1 MLRSPFFYFIILLFL
16 FSCEEKKP
24 ISPKTDPIRK
34 EAFALR
40 NKAIENYEKQN
51 FNTAFYDFNKSKKLY
66 EILKDTANIGYI
78 LLQTSMIQQING
90 DYYGSK
96 ETLTEA
102 LSYAKNS
109 IYTASINT
117 NLGIADKELSLY
129 DDAIFYYKKAANDYT
144 NPLSKQ
150 APIQNIAA
158 VYIQQKKYAKAIPI
172 LDSLLQSL
180 SSKDL
185 KEKAIPSD
193 KSILLDNLGYAYFKN
208 GEEYK
213 GFHLMSEGLQIRI
226 DTKDTYGSIESYL
239 HLADYYS
246 KKNKKESDE
255 NALLAYKASTKLNS
269 IDERLEALQILI
281 SNDNSSNTP
290 KFTQKY
296 FTLNDS
302 IIKVR
307 NNFKNKSAKIKYDA
321 KKEKDENEKLR
332 LEKAENQL
340 SLQRAKYLKIVF
352 VIVFGFLVI
361 LIFILIRYY
370 KNKNKA
376 IEFKTS
382 YNTETRIA
390 KKIHDELAN
399 DVFQV
404 IAFTESQPLYAE
416 STKENLLQKLDDIY
430 SRVRGISR
438 ENNSIDTGKN
448 FTRTIKE
455 MLSAYNTRE
464 RNIMV
469 TNLEN
474 IHWENID
481 NIKKITISRVLQ
493 ELMVNMKKHSEANI
507 VVIKFESD
515 QKSISINYRDNGK
528 GCEKSMI
535 VKNGLQNM
543 FNRVLAVNGTIDIE
557 TEPDRGFKV
566 KISMPEQTQIKASK
580 ENSVIYKLKNL
591 SEFV

>member
-1 MLRSPFFYFIILLFL
+1 MLRSPFFYFILLLSL
-16 FSCEEKKP
+16 FSCKKESITP
-24 ISPKTDPIRK
+24 PNAELIRK
-34 EAFALR
+34 EALSLR
-40 NKAIENYEKQN
+40 DIADKNFKKEN
-51 FNTAFYDFNKSKKLY
+51 FNTAFYEFNKSKALF
-66 EILKDTANIGYI
+66 ETLKDSAKIPYI
-78 LLQTSMIQQING
+78 LIQMASIQLING

-96 ETLTEA
+96 ETVTEG
-102 LSYAKNS
+102 LIYANDKDH
-109 IYTASINT
+109 IASIN
-117 NLGIADKELSLY
+117 NILGIADKELSLY
-129 DDAIFYYKKAANDYT
+129 DDAIYYYKKAADQYT
-144 NPLSKQ
+144 DSTYKQ
-150 APIQNIAA
+150 YPIQNIAA
-158 VYIQQKKYAKAIPI
+158 VYLQQKKYDKAIP
-172 LDSLLQSL
+172 LL
-180 SSKDL
+180 
-185 KEKAIPSD
+185 E
-193 KSILLDNLGYAYFKN
+193 SILRMNFSNDVFNTQFKAAIKDNLGYAYFKK
-208 GEEYK
+208 GAEDK
-213 GFHLMSEGLQIRI
+213 GFHLMDEALQIKI

-246 KKNKKESDE
+246 KKDIKKSDE
-255 NALLAYKASTKLNS
+255 NALAAYTISTKMNS
-269 IDERLEALQILI
+269 VDERLEALQILI
-281 SNDNSSNTP
+281 SNDNSPNTA
-290 KFTQKY
+290 KYTQKY

-340 SLQRAKYLKIVF
+340 SLQRAKYLKIVSA
-352 VIVFGFLVI
+352 IVFAFLVI

-404 IAFTESQPLYAE
+404 IAFAESQPLSVE
-416 STKENLLQKLDDIY
+416 NTKENLLQKLDDIY

-438 ENNSIDTGKN
+438 ENNSIDTGAN
-448 FTRTIKE
+448 FTHSIKE

-474 IHWENID
+474 INWENID
-481 NIKKITISRVLQ
+481 DIKKITISRILQ
-493 ELMVNMKKHSEANI
+493 ELMVNMKKHSEASI
-507 VVIKFESD
+507 VVIRFESD
-515 QKSISINYRDNGK
+515 QKSISISYRDNGK
-528 GCEKSMI
+528 GCEKSMV

-543 FNRVLAVNGTIDIE
+543 SNRILAVNGTFDIE
-557 TEPDRGFKV
+557 TEPDKGFKV
-566 KISMPEQTQIKASK
+566 KISMPEQTQIKVK
-580 ENSVIYKLKNL
+580 EKFAY
-591 SEFV
+591 